1 MQKKLNIN
9 SQDRVFG
16 HRHFLNVGKHM
27 HVHLLAKVYI
37 IGEFG
42 YIEMCLVSNV
52 VTLALG
58 DVKLEPN
65 T

>member
-1 MQKKLNIN
+1 
-9 SQDRVFG
+9 
-16 HRHFLNVGKHM
+16 M

-42 YIEMCLVSNV
+42 YIDMCMVSNV

-58 DVKLEPN
+58 NVKLKSN

>member
-9 SQDRVFG
+9 SQDWVFG
-16 HRHFLNVGKHM
+16 HKHFLNVGQHM

-42 YIEMCLVSNV
+42 YIDMCMVSNV

-58 DVKLEPN
+58 NVKLKSN